1 MEYQVVQKLCP
12 PKDYLRLML
21 VLFVSKHS
29 LASGQVQETGES
41 WLEEA
46 EEEEE
51 GVTILCTPQTDSP
64 RWSTSFDLM
73 HYWW

>member
-1 MEYQVVQKLCP
+1 
-12 PKDYLRLML
+12 ML

-51 GVTILCTPQTDSP
+51 GVIILCTPQTDSP
-64 RWSTSFDLM
+64 R
-73 HYWW
+73 

>member
-1 MEYQVVQKLCP
+1 
-12 PKDYLRLML
+12 ML

-29 LASGQVQETGES
+29 LGSGQVQETGES

-51 GVTILCTPQTDSP
+51 EGLTILCTPQTDSP
-64 RWSTSFDLM
+64 R
-73 HYWW
+73 

>member
-1 MEYQVVQKLCP
+1 
-12 PKDYLRLML
+12 ML

-29 LASGQVQETGES
+29 LGSGQVQETGES

-51 GVTILCTPQTDSP
+51 EEGVTILCTPQTDSP
-64 RWSTSFDLM
+64 R
-73 HYWW
+73 